1 MIYNEILKRKYSDWS
16 SLEKEIEK
24 LPTTY
29 DKGEVFEQFIYAYL
43 LLNKQ
48 LYQINE
54 LYRSTEIPKKYL
66 EKYKLEK
73 KDSGVDGL
81 IILNSGKGAGYQ
93 VKFRTDR
100 KKPSYDELAKF
111 WVEAQHTDINY
122 TIANCYSVTNL
133 SKKQEK
139 HLQILVDDLDV
150 LEDDFFQSLYILT
163 NKKKVIDRVKY
174 EPYDFQKEIIKD
186 TINGFKTSNRG
197 KVIAACG
204 TGKTLTSL
212 WITEKINA
220 NTVLFLAP
228 SLALI
233 KQTLEAWANQSNR
246 PFSYLAVCSDKSV
259 SLNEDDNGDITISEL
274 NIPVTTDVA
283 EISDFLHSKKNQT
296 KYIFSTYQSLP
307 VIAEAFLGIDD
318 FKFDLTIFDEAH
330 RTAGA
335 KESTLFSLALDDNN
349 IPSSKRLFMT
359 ATQRMLRPKLKKI
372 AEDNDRLVFSMDDE
386 KIYGKLFHSYN
397 FGNAINDKIIS
408 DYEIIVAG
416 IQESELK
423 NWITNNK
430 ELEVLNEDEN
440 KTFTSAQTL
449 FSQIILAKAIESYPI
464 NKVIS
469 FHSSVNNAKVFSGD
483 IGNGNNLN
491 TLITKVNNSI
501 ISDDLYIDHING
513 GMSAGNRQEKLD
525 EFKKA
530 KYGLISNSR
539 CLTEGVDVPIIDS
552 IYFVDNKNSIIDIV
566 QACGRALRKP
576 INIPE
581 KTAFFIIPVLIPD
594 DSSSEDIV
602 NMESF
607 EMVYSVLQALRDQD
621 DRLEEWINEINQ
633 GAVKG
638 KFTKFKK
645 GSKNPLQFFL
655 PNSINIEDFA
665 DKLYLKIATVNA
677 NPTSFDFVK
686 AKKYGKK
693 ERKSGYKRIFKTLG
707 DYSVDSYFSSLVQPT
722 IDKYKPSKATISNKE
737 AKINNNNVSHTLR
750 LGLIVKD
757 KKNYNITPLG
767 KKYLEGK
774 IDNITL
780 FRRQMLRYSTYL
792 EDSNDTRL
800 LFPYRAC
807 LKIIEQT
814 KSLNFF
820 EFAFGVNT
828 LYDSSNESVQEAI
841 NSIFILR
848 EKYPNLLLVNEA
860 NRPTILEELNE
871 LFGSH
876 YSLTDIW
883 TKRTTLYNQ
892 YGYFRNHLSIFTD
905 FIKIE
910 KQVIHLVPEKT
921 NKLNQLLALD
931 NRLEYEKDHKVI
943 VKKYISPFLNFVIF
957 TL

>member
-29 DKGEVFEQFIYAYL
+29 DKGEVFEQFIYAYF

-54 LYRSTEIPKKYL
+54 LYRSNEIPRKYL

-81 IILNSGKGAGYQ
+81 IILNNGKSAGYQ
-93 VKFRTDR
+93 VKFRSER

-122 TIANCYSVTNL
+122 TVANCYSITDL

-139 HLQILVDDLDV
+139 HLQILVDDLDE
-150 LEDDFFQSLYILT
+150 LEEDFFQSLFALT
-163 NKKKVIDRVKY
+163 NTQKIKERIKY
-174 EPYDFQKEIIKD
+174 EPYEFQKEIIKD

-212 WITEKINA
+212 WITEKLNA

-233 KQTLEAWANQSNR
+233 KQTLEAWANQSSKV
-246 PFSYLAVCSDKSV
+246 FSYLAVCSDKSV
-259 SLNEDDNGDITISEL
+259 SLNEDDNGDIAISEL
-274 NIPVTTDVA
+274 NIPVTTDVS
-283 EISDFLHSKKNQT
+283 EISTFLHSKDIQT

-318 FKFDLTIFDEAH
+318 FKFDFTIFDEAH

-335 KESTLFSLALDDNN
+335 KQSSLFSLALDDNN

-359 ATQRMLRPKLKKI
+359 ATQRMLKPKLKKI

-386 KIYGKLFHSYN
+386 EVYGKLFHSYN

-423 NWITNNK
+423 NWISNNK
-430 ELEVLNEDEN
+430 ELEVVDDLEN
-440 KTFTSAQTL
+440 TTFTTAQTL
-449 FSQIILAKAIESYPI
+449 FSQIILAKAIESFPI

-469 FHSSVNNAKVFSGD
+469 FHSSVNNAKIFSGD
-483 IGNGNNLN
+483 LGNGNKLN
-491 TLITKVNNSI
+491 TLITKVNKSI
-501 ISDDLYIDHING
+501 VSDDFYINHING
-513 GMSAGNRQEKLD
+513 SMPAGNRQEILD

-576 INIPE
+576 ISIPD
-581 KTAFFIIPVLIPD
+581 KKAFFIIPILIPD
-594 DSSSEDIV
+594 DSSSSDIV

-621 DRLEEWINEINQ
+621 DRLDEWINEINH

-638 KFTKFKK
+638 KFAKFNKN
-645 GSKNPLQFFL
+645 SKNPLQFFL
-655 PNSINIEDFA
+655 PKNINIEDFA

-677 NPTSFDFVK
+677 NPTSFDFTQT
-686 AKKYGKK
+686 KKYGKK

-707 DYSVDSYFSSLVQPT
+707 DYSVESYFSSLVQPT
-722 IDKYKPSKATISNKE
+722 IDKYKPNKTTISNKE

-750 LGLIVKD
+750 LGLIVQD

-774 IDNITL
+774 IDNDML
-780 FRRQMLRYSTYL
+780 FKRQMLRYSTFL
-792 EDSNDTRL
+792 EDSRETRL

-814 KSLNFF
+814 KTLNFF

-841 NSIFILR
+841 NSILILR
-848 EKYPNLLLVNEA
+848 EKYPNLSLVNEA
-860 NRPTILEELNE
+860 NRETILDELNE
-871 LFGSH
+871 LFGSQ

-892 YGYFRNHLSIFTD
+892 YGYFRNHLSIFSD

-910 KQVIHLVPEKT
+910 NQVICLIPEKI

-931 NRLEYEKDHKVI
+931 NRLEYEKDHKSI
-943 VKKYISPFLNFVIF
+943 LDKYVSPFLNFVIF
-957 TL
+957 SL

>member
-1 MIYNEILKRKYSDWS
+1 MIYNELLKKKHKDWS
-16 SLEKEIEK
+16 SLEQEIEQ
-24 LPTTY
+24 LTTTY
-29 DKGEVFEQFIYAYL
+29 EKGEVFEQFIYAYL
-43 LLNKQ
+43 LLNSQ
-48 LYQINE
+48 FYQISE
-54 LYRSTEIPKKYL
+54 VHRSTEIPKKYL

-81 IILNSGKGAGYQ
+81 IILENGKGAGYQ
-93 VKFRTDR
+93 VKFRSNR

-139 HLQILVDDLDV
+139 HLQILVDDFDV
-150 LEDDFFQSLYILT
+150 LDEEFFKSLFTLT
-163 NKKKVIDRVKY
+163 NNRKIIKRVKY

-186 TINGFKTSNRG
+186 TVNGFKSSNRG

-220 NTVLFLAP
+220 KTVLFLAP

-259 SLNEDDNGDITISEL
+259 SLNEEDNGDIAVSEL
-274 NIPVTTDVA
+274 NIPVTTNIT
-283 EISDFLHSKKNQT
+283 EISDFLISKNIDT
-296 KYIFSTYQSLP
+296 KYVFSTYQSLP

-318 FKFDLTIFDEAH
+318 LEFDLTIFDEAH

-335 KESTLFSLALDDNN
+335 KESSLFSLALDDNN

-372 AEDNDRLVFSMDDE
+372 AADQDRLVFSMDDE
-386 KIYGKLFHSYN
+386 AIYGKLFHSYN
-397 FGNAINDKIIS
+397 FGKAINDKIIS

-423 NWITNNK
+423 NWIANNK
-430 ELEVLNEDEN
+430 ELEVLNETDN
-440 KTFTSAQTL
+440 TTFTTAQTL
-449 FSQIILAKAIESYPI
+449 FTQIILAKAIESYPI

-469 FHSSVNNAKVFSGD
+469 FHSSVNNAKVFSGT
-483 IGNGNNLN
+483 IGNGNNLD
-491 TLITKVNNSI
+491 TLITKVNKSI
-501 ISDDLYIDHING
+501 GSADLFIDHING
-513 GMSAGNRQEKLD
+513 SMSAGNRQEKLD
-525 EFKKA
+525 EFKNS
-530 KYGLISNSR
+530 KYGLISNAR
-539 CLTEGVDVPIIDS
+539 CLTEGIDVPIIDS

-576 INIPE
+576 LSIPD

-594 DSSSEDIV
+594 DSTSSDIV

-621 DRLEEWINEINQ
+621 DRLDEWINEINQ

-638 KFTKFKK
+638 KFTKYKK
-645 GSKNPLQFFL
+645 GSKNPIKFFL
-655 PNSINIEDFA
+655 PNSINIDDFA

-677 NPTSFDFVK
+677 NPTNVLYEPTV
-686 AKKYGKK
+686 KYGKN

-707 DYSVDSYFSSLVQPT
+707 DYSVDSYFSSLVRPT
-722 IDKYKPSKATISNKE
+722 IDKYKPSKTTITNKE

-757 KKNYNITPLG
+757 KKNYNITPFG
-767 KKYLEGK
+767 KKYLDGK
-774 IDNITL
+774 IDNTTL
-780 FRRQMLRYSTYL
+780 FKRQMLRYSTYL
-792 EDSNDTRL
+792 EDSNESRL

-860 NRPTILEELNE
+860 NRDTILNELNE
-871 LFGSH
+871 LFGSQ

-892 YGYFRNHLSIFTD
+892 YGYFRNHLSVFSD
-905 FIKIE
+905 FIEIE
-910 KQVIHLVPEKT
+910 KQVICLIPEKI

-931 NRLEYEKDHKVI
+931 NRLEYEKDHKAI
-943 VKKYISPFLNFVIF
+943 LKKYVSPFLNFVIF

>member
-1 MIYNEILKRKYSDWS
+1 MIFSEILKKKHSDWR
-16 SLEKEIEK
+16 SLEQEIEK
-24 LPTTY
+24 LPTAY

-43 LLNKQ
+43 LLNSQ
-48 LYQINE
+48 LYQIQE

-81 IILNSGKGAGYQ
+81 IILENGKGAGYQ
-93 VKFRTDR
+93 VKFRSNR

-122 TIANCYSVTNL
+122 TIANSYSVTDL

-139 HLQILVDDLDV
+139 HLQILVDDFDNLDKM
-150 LEDDFFQSLYILT
+150 FFESLFTLT
-163 NKKKVIDRVKY
+163 NRQKIKKREKY

-204 TGKTLTSL
+204 TGKTLTAL
-212 WITEKINA
+212 WITEKIKAKN
-220 NTVLFLAP
+220 VLFLEP

-259 SLNEDDNGDITISEL
+259 SLNEEDDGDIAITDL
-274 NIPVTTDVA
+274 NIPVTT
-283 EISDFLHSKKNQT
+283 EISEIINFLHSENSDT

-307 VIAEAFLGIDD
+307 VIAEAFMGIDD
-318 FKFDLTIFDEAH
+318 FEFDLTIFDEAH

-335 KESTLFSLALDDNN
+335 KESSLFSLALDDNN
-349 IPSSKRLFMT
+349 IPSCKRLFMT

-372 AEDNDRLVFSMDDE
+372 AADNERLVFSMDDE
-386 KIYGKLFHSYN
+386 DIYGKLFHSYN
-397 FGNAINDKIIS
+397 FGKAINDKIIS

-423 NWITNNK
+423 IWIANNK
-430 ELEVLNEDEN
+430 ELEVLNEADN
-440 KTFTSAQTL
+440 TTFTTAQTL
-449 FSQIILAKAIESYPI
+449 FTQIILAKAIESYPI

-469 FHSSVNNAKVFSGD
+469 FHSSINNAKVFSGA
-483 IGNGNNLN
+483 IGNGNNLDS
-491 TLITKVNNSI
+491 LITKVNKSI
-501 ISDDLYIDHING
+501 DFDDLYIDHING
-513 GMSAGNRQEKLD
+513 SMSAGNRQEKLD
-525 EFKKA
+525 EFKNS

-576 INIPE
+576 ISTPD

-594 DSSSEDIV
+594 DSTSSDII

-621 DRLEEWINEINQ
+621 DRLDEWINEINQ

-638 KFTKFKK
+638 KFSKYKK
-645 GSKNPLQFFL
+645 GSKNPLKFFL
-655 PNSINIEDFA
+655 PNSINIDDFA

-677 NPTSFDFVK
+677 NPTNVLYK
-686 AKKYGKK
+686 PAIKYGKK
-693 ERKSGYKRIFKTLG
+693 QRKSGYKRIFKTLG
-707 DYSVDSYFSSLVQPT
+707 DYSIESYFNSLVVPT
-722 IDKYKPSKATISNKE
+722 IEKYKPSKSSITNKE

-757 KKNYNITPLG
+757 QKNYNITPLG
-767 KKYLEGK
+767 KNYLDGK
-774 IDNITL
+774 IDNATL
-780 FRRQMLRYSTYL
+780 FKRQMLRYSTYL
-792 EDSNDTRL
+792 EDSNDSRL

-828 LYDSSNESVQEAI
+828 LYDSSNESIQEAI
-841 NSIFILR
+841 KSIFILR

-860 NRPTILEELNE
+860 NRGTLLNELNE
-871 LFGSH
+871 LFGSE

-892 YGYFRNHLSIFTD
+892 YGYFRNHLSIFSD
-905 FIKIE
+905 FIEIDN
-910 KQVIHLVPEKT
+910 QVINLISDRVT
-921 NKLNQLLALD
+921 KLNQLLALD
-931 NRLEYEKDHKVI
+931 NRLEYEQDHKAI
-943 VKKYISPFLNFVIF
+943 LNKYVSPFLNFVIF

>member
-1 MIYNEILKRKYSDWS
+1 MMYNELLKRKYSDWS

-43 LLNKQ
+43 FLNKQ

-54 LYRSTEIPKKYL
+54 LYRSAEIPKKYL
-66 EKYKLEK
+66 DKYKLEK

-81 IILNSGKGAGYQ
+81 IILNNGKSAGYQ
-93 VKFRTDR
+93 VKFRTFR

-122 TIANCYSVTNL
+122 TIANCYSVTDL

-150 LEDDFFQSLYILT
+150 LGDDFFQSLYALT
-163 NKKKVIDRVKY
+163 NKQKVIQRVKY
-174 EPYDFQKEIIKD
+174 KPYDFQEEIIKD
-186 TINGFKTSNRG
+186 TLNGFKTSNRG

-212 WITEKINA
+212 WITEQINA
-220 NTVLFLAP
+220 KTVLFLAP
-228 SLALI
+228 SLALV
-233 KQTLEAWANQSNR
+233 KQTLEAWANQSNT

-259 SLNEDDNGDITISEL
+259 SLNEDDGDIAISEL
-274 NIPVTTDVA
+274 NVPVTTDVT
-283 EISDFLHSKKNQT
+283 EISNFLHSKNFDT

-307 VIAEAFLGIDD
+307 VIAEAFMGIDD
-318 FKFDLTIFDEAH
+318 FEFDLTIFDEAH

-349 IPSSKRLFMT
+349 IPSHKRLFMT
-359 ATQRMLRPKLKKI
+359 ATQRMLRPNLKKI
-372 AEDNDRLVFSMDDE
+372 AADNERLVFSMDDE
-386 KIYGKLFHSYN
+386 NIYGKLFHSYN
-397 FGNAINDKIIS
+397 FGKAINDKIIS

-423 NWITNNK
+423 NWIATNK
-430 ELEVLNEDEN
+430 ELEVLNEAEE
-440 KTFTSAQTL
+440 TAFTTAQTL

-469 FHSSVNNAKVFSGD
+469 FHSSVNNAKVFSGA
-483 IGNGNNLN
+483 IGNGNNLD
-491 TLITKVNNSI
+491 TLITKVNKSI
-501 ISDDLYIDHING
+501 VSEDLYIDHING
-513 GMSAGNRQEKLD
+513 SMSAGTRQEKLD
-525 EFKKA
+525 EFKNS

-552 IYFVDNKNSIIDIV
+552 IYFVENKNSIIDIV

-576 INIPE
+576 ANIPN
-581 KTAFFIIPVLIPD
+581 KTAFFIIPILIPD
-594 DSSSEDIV
+594 DSTSSDIV

-621 DRLEEWINEINQ
+621 DRLDEWINEINQ

-638 KFTKFKK
+638 KFAKYKK
-645 GSKNPLQFFL
+645 SSKNPLKFFL
-655 PNSINIEDFA
+655 PHNINIDDFA

-677 NPTSFDFVK
+677 NPSNLLYEPAV
-686 AKKYGKK
+686 KYGKK
-693 ERKSGYKRIFKTLG
+693 QRKSGYKRIFKTLG
-707 DYSVDSYFSSLVQPT
+707 DYSVDSYFNSLVIPT
-722 IDKYKPSKATISNKE
+722 IEKYKPSKPSITNKE

-757 KKNYNITPLG
+757 QKNYNITPLG
-767 KKYLEGK
+767 KKYLEGS
-774 IDNITL
+774 IDNTTL
-780 FRRQMLRYSTYL
+780 FKRQMLRYSTYL

-828 LYDSSNESVQEAI
+828 LYDSSNESIQEAI
-841 NSIFILR
+841 KSIFVLR

-860 NRPTILEELNE
+860 NRESILNE
-871 LFGSH
+871 LNDLFESE

-892 YGYFRNHLSIFTD
+892 YGYFRNHLAVFSD
-905 FIKIE
+905 FIEIE
-910 KQVIHLVPEKT
+910 NQAIYLIPDKVH
-921 NKLNQLLALD
+921 KLNQLLALD
-931 NRLEYEKDHKVI
+931 NRLEYEQDHKAI
-943 VKKYISPFLNFVIF
+943 LKKYVSPFLNFVIF

>member
-1 MIYNEILKRKYSDWS
+1 MMYSEILKKKHKDWS
-16 SLEKEIEK
+16 GLEKEIEQ
-24 LPTTY
+24 LTTTY
-29 DKGEVFEQFIYAYL
+29 EKGEVFEQFIYAYL
-43 LLNKQ
+43 LLNSQ
-48 LYQINE
+48 FYQISE

-81 IILNSGKGAGYQ
+81 IILENGKGAAYQ
-93 VKFRTDR
+93 AKFRSNR

-111 WVEAQHTDINY
+111 WVEAQHTDFNY

-139 HLQILVDDLDV
+139 HLQILVDDFDV
-150 LEDDFFQSLYILT
+150 LDEEFFKSLFSLT
-163 NKKKVIDRVKY
+163 NRRPITERVKY

-186 TINGFKTSNRG
+186 TVNGFKSSNRG

-220 NTVLFLAP
+220 KTVLFLAP

-233 KQTLEAWANQSNR
+233 KQTLEAWAKQSNR

-259 SLNEDDNGDITISEL
+259 SLNEEDNGDIAISEL
-274 NIPVTTDVA
+274 NIPVTTNIT
-283 EISDFLHSKKNQT
+283 EILYFLLSKKADI

-318 FKFDLTIFDEAH
+318 LEFDLTIFDEAH

-335 KESTLFSLALDDNN
+335 KESSLFSLALDDNN
-349 IPSSKRLFMT
+349 IPSNKRLFMT

-372 AEDNDRLVFSMDDE
+372 AADNDRLVFSMDDE
-386 KIYGKLFHSYN
+386 VIYGKLFHSYN
-397 FGNAINDKIIS
+397 FGKAINDKIIS

-423 NWITNNK
+423 NWIANNK
-430 ELEVLNEDEN
+430 ELEVLNEADN
-440 KTFTSAQTL
+440 TTFTTAQTL
-449 FSQIILAKAIESYPI
+449 FSQIILAKAIESFPI
-464 NKVIS
+464 NKIIS
-469 FHSSVNNAKVFSGD
+469 FHSSVNNAKVFSGA
-483 IGNGNNLN
+483 IGSGNNLD
-491 TLITKVNNSI
+491 TLITKVNKSI
-501 ISDDLYIDHING
+501 GSSDLFIDHING
-513 GMSAGNRQEKLD
+513 SMSAGNRQEKLD
-525 EFKKA
+525 EFKNS
-530 KYGLISNSR
+530 KYGLISNAR
-539 CLTEGVDVPIIDS
+539 CLTEGIDVPIVDS

-576 INIPE
+576 NSITD
-581 KTAFFIIPVLIPD
+581 KTAFFIIPILIPD
-594 DSSSEDIV
+594 DSTSSDIV

-621 DRLEEWINEINQ
+621 NRLDEWINEINQ

-638 KFTKFKK
+638 KFTKYKN
-645 GSKNPLQFFL
+645 GSKNPLKFFL
-655 PNSINIEDFA
+655 PNTISVDDFA

-677 NPTSFDFVK
+677 NPTNVLYEPTI
-686 AKKYGKK
+686 KYGKN

-707 DYSVDSYFSSLVQPT
+707 DYSVDSYFNSLVQPT
-722 IDKYKPSKATISNKE
+722 IDKYKPSKPTITNKE

-767 KKYLEGK
+767 KKYLDGE
-774 IDNITL
+774 IDNKTL
-780 FRRQMLRYSTYL
+780 FKRQMLRYSTYL
-792 EDSNDTRL
+792 EDSNDSRL

-807 LKIIEQT
+807 LKIIGKT

-841 NSIFILR
+841 NSILILR

-860 NRPTILEELNE
+860 NRDTILNELNE
-871 LFGSH
+871 LFGSQ

-892 YGYFRNHLSIFTD
+892 YGYFRNHLSVFSD
-905 FIKIE
+905 FIEIE
-910 KQVIHLVPEKT
+910 KQVICLVPEKI
-921 NKLNQLLALD
+921 NKLNKLLALD
-931 NRLEYEKDHKVI
+931 NRLEYEKDHKAI
-943 VKKYISPFLNFVIF
+943 LKKYISPFLNFVIF

>member
-1 MIYNEILKRKYSDWS
+1 MTYNEILKRKYSNWS
-16 SLEKEIEK
+16 SLEKEIEN
-24 LPTTY
+24 LPTAY

-43 LLNKQ
+43 FLNKQ
-48 LYQINE
+48 LYQISE
-54 LYRSTEIPKKYL
+54 LYRSSDIPKKYL

-81 IILNSGKGAGYQ
+81 IILNNGRSAGYQ
-93 VKFRTDR
+93 VKFRTAR

-111 WVEAQHTDINY
+111 WVEAQHTDSNY
-122 TIANCYSVTNL
+122 TIANCYSVTDL
-133 SKKQEK
+133 SKKQNK

-150 LEDDFFQSLYILT
+150 LGGDFFQSLYSLT
-163 NKKKVIDRVKY
+163 TEQKVINRVKY
-174 EPYDFQKEIIKD
+174 EPYNFQKEIIKD
-186 TINGFKTSNRG
+186 TIKGFKTSNRG

-212 WITEKINA
+212 WITEKIAA
-220 NTVLFLAP
+220 NNVLFLAP

-259 SLNEDDNGDITISEL
+259 SLNDEDNGDIAISDL
-274 NIPVTTDVA
+274 NIPVTTDVT
-283 EISDFLHSKKNQT
+283 EISTFLHSKNSHT

-307 VIAEAFLGIDD
+307 VISEAFLGIDD

-335 KESTLFSLALDDNN
+335 KESSLFSLALNDNN

-359 ATQRMLRPKLKKI
+359 ATQRMLRPKLKKF
-372 AEDNDRLVFSMDDE
+372 AEENDRLIFSMDDE
-386 KIYGKLFHSYN
+386 EVYGKLFHSYN
-397 FGNAINDKIIS
+397 FGKAINDKIIS

-423 NWITNNK
+423 NWIASNK
-430 ELEVLNEDEN
+430 ELEVIDPVEN
-440 KTFTSAQTL
+440 KSFTTAQTL

-469 FHSSVNNAKVFSGD
+469 FHSSVYNAKIFSGD

-491 TLITKVNNSI
+491 SLITKVNSSI
-501 ISDDLYIDHING
+501 FPNDLYIDHING
-513 GMSAGNRQEKLD
+513 SMSAGSRQEKLD
-525 EFKKA
+525 EFQKA

-576 INIPE
+576 INISE
-581 KTAFFIIPVLIPD
+581 KTAFFIIPILIPD
-594 DSSSEDIV
+594 DSTSSDIV

-621 DRLEEWINEINQ
+621 DRLDEWINEINQ

-638 KFTKFKK
+638 KFSKFKK
-645 GSKNPLQFFL
+645 GNKNPIQFLL
-655 PNSINIEDFA
+655 PNTINIEDFA
-665 DKLYLKIATVNA
+665 DKLYLKIASVNA
-677 NPTSFDFVK
+677 NPSSSDFSPI
-686 AKKYGKK
+686 KKYGKK

-707 DYSVDSYFSSLVQPT
+707 DYSVDAYFNSLVQPT
-722 IDKYKPSKATISNKE
+722 IDKFKPNKLTISNKE

-750 LGLIVKD
+750 LGLIVQD
-757 KKNYNITPLG
+757 EKNYNITPLG

-774 IDNITL
+774 IDNNLL
-780 FRRQMLRYSTYL
+780 FKRQMLRYSTYF

-828 LYDSSNESVQEAI
+828 LYDSSNESVQDAI
-841 NSIFILR
+841 SSILILR

-860 NRPTILEELNE
+860 NREPILEELNS
-871 LFGSH
+871 LFGSQ

-910 KQVIHLVPEKT
+910 NQGICLIPDKI

-931 NRLEYEKDHKVI
+931 NRLEYEGDHQSI
-943 VKKYISPFLNFVIF
+943 LNKYISPFLNFVVF
-957 TL
+957 SL

>member
-1 MIYNEILKRKYSDWS
+1 MIYNEVLKRKYSDWS

-29 DKGEVFEQFIYAYL
+29 DKGEVFEQFVYAYL
-43 LLNKQ
+43 LLSKQ
-48 LYQINE
+48 LYQISE

-66 EKYKLEK
+66 DKYKLEK

-81 IILNSGKGAGYQ
+81 IILNNGKGAGYQ

-122 TIANCYSVTNL
+122 TIANCYSVTDL

-139 HLQILVDDLDV
+139 HLQILVDDFDILGV
-150 LEDDFFQSLYILT
+150 DFFQSLYALT
-163 NKKKVIDRVKY
+163 NEQKVIYREKY

-186 TINGFKTSNRG
+186 TINGFKSSNRG

-233 KQTLEAWANQSNR
+233 KQTLEAWANQSNS

-259 SLNEDDNGDITISEL
+259 SLNEEDNGDIAISEL
-274 NIPVTTDVA
+274 NIPVTTDVT
-283 EISDFLHSKKNQT
+283 EISNFLHSKNIQK

-335 KESTLFSLALDDNN
+335 KESSLFSLALDDNN

-372 AEDNDRLVFSMDDE
+372 AEENDRLVFSMDDE
-386 KIYGKLFHSYN
+386 NIYGKLFHSYN
-397 FGNAINDKIIS
+397 FGKAINDKIIS

-423 NWITNNK
+423 NWIANNK

-440 KTFTSAQTL
+440 KTFTTAQTL

-483 IGNGNNLN
+483 IGNGNSLKS
-491 TLITKVNNSI
+491 LITKVNSSV

-513 GMSAGNRQEKLD
+513 SMSAGNRQEKLD

-539 CLTEGVDVPIIDS
+539 CLTEGVDVPRIDS

-576 INIPE
+576 ISITE

-594 DSSSEDIV
+594 NSSSEDIV

-621 DRLEEWINEINQ
+621 DRLDEWINEINQ

-645 GSKNPLQFFL
+645 GSKNPIQFFL

-677 NPTSFDFVK
+677 NPSNTLYEPAV
-686 AKKYGKK
+686 KYGKK
-693 ERKSGYKRIFKTLG
+693 QRKSGYKRIFKTLG
-707 DYSVDSYFSSLVQPT
+707 DYSVDSYFKSLVVPT
-722 IDKYKPSKATISNKE
+722 IEKFKPNKTTISNKE
-737 AKINNNNVSHTLR
+737 VKINNNNVSHTLR

-767 KKYLEGK
+767 KKYLEGT
-774 IDNITL
+774 IDNQML
-780 FRRQMLRYSTYL
+780 FKRQMLRYSTYL

-828 LYDSSNESVQEAI
+828 LYDSSNESIQEAI
-841 NSIFILR
+841 DSILILR

-860 NRPTILEELNE
+860 NRTVILDELNE
-871 LFGSH
+871 LFNSQ

-910 KQVIHLVPEKT
+910 KQEICLIPEKI

-931 NRLEYEKDHKVI
+931 NRLEYEKDHKSI
-943 VKKYISPFLNFVIF
+943 INKYISPFLNFVIF
-957 TL
+957 SI